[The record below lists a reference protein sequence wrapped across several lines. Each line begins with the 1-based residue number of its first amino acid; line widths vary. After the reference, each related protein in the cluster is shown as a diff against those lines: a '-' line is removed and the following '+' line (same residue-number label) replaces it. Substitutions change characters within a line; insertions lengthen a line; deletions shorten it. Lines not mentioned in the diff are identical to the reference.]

1 MDDLA
6 QLDFWQRAKFSRPV
20 PFFRG
25 VRGSERS
32 GLPAVY
38 GIVGAENRF
47 GDSRSGNL
55 ADADGGDALFF
66 IYSGASGHSGCS
78 PTIYPPCLR

>member
-1 MDDLA
+1 MHDLA
-6 QLDFWQRAKFSRPV
+6 QLDFWQMAKFSRPV

-38 GIVGAENRF
+38 GIVGAKNRF
-47 GDSRSGNL
+47 GHSRSGNL
-55 ADADGGDALFF
+55 ADANAGNALLF
-66 IYSGASGHSGCS
+66 IYSGASGHSGFS
-78 PTIYPPCLR
+78 TTIYPQYLR